1 MSAVIKEEDKFNGK
15 VFYQVDEKLVL
26 ANSFDHTEIFL
37 KIEYLELLNTNIKNT
52 NQTTEITDENYTI
65 EPIASAV
72 RILIELQCQ
81 DWWFLNRGKLV
92 LLADNYIIDLGSP
105 SGRNS
110 WVGKVEGVNKNTV
123 VCNEHCVYLMNK
135 EDLKKIC
142 DAQKIELQL
151 SGAKVKTESELSQMN
166 ADLFRLLY
174 NYVFDSSLYKDVV
187 SGFNELNSI
196 QKNFKKRLIIVFAV
210 LLLISL
216 ILIGTKVVSEGT
228 GFMLGFFTPLL
239 GVLTFFIGKDMIN
252 NLYYLRHRAKTKKEI
267 ADIKG
272 QISWKTGWGVLGVFT
287 LLAILFG
294 SGYVVIPGILA
305 LVGGYVYSF
314 MNMNVK

>member
-1 MSAVIKEEDKFNGK
+1 MSTVLKKEDKFNGK
-15 VFYQVDEKLVL
+15 TFYQVDEKLVL
-26 ANSFDHTEIFL
+26 ANGFDQTEIFM
-37 KIEYLELLNTNIKNT
+37 KIEYLELLKSNNAVSSK
-52 NQTTEITDENYTI
+52 QTEVTDENYSI
-65 EPIASAV
+65 EPVASAV

-81 DWWFLNRGKLV
+81 DWWFLNRGSLV
-92 LLADNYIIDLGSP
+92 FLADNNIIDLGSP
-105 SGRNS
+105 AGRNS

-123 VCNEHCVYLMNK
+123 VCNEHCVYLMSK

-151 SGAKVKTESELSQMN
+151 SGAKWKTESELSQMN

-174 NYVFDSSLYKDVV
+174 NNAFDNSLYNEVV
-187 SGFNELNSI
+187 SGFNELNTI
-196 QKNFKKRLIIVFAV
+196 QKNFKKRLIIVFAA
-210 LLLISL
+210 LLVISF
-216 ILIGTKVVSEGT
+216 ILIGTKAVSEGT
-228 GFMLGFFTPLL
+228 GFMLDFFTPLL
-239 GVLTFFIGKDMIN
+239 GVLAFFIGKDMIN
-252 NLYYLRHRAKTKKEI
+252 NLYYLKHRAKTRKEI

-272 QISWKTGWGVLGVFT
+272 QISWKTGWGVLGVFI

-294 SGYVVIPGILA
+294 SGYVVIPGIIA